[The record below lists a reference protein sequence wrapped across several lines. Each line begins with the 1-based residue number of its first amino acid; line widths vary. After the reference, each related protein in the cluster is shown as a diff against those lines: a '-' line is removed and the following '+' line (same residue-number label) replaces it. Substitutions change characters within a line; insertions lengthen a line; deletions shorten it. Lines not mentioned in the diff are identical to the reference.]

1 MKLVMSCSS
10 SARTSSGTRA
20 RWPSMSGRRPAFQ
33 ESMNSLRIRS
43 RSVVTEDL
51 LQFGDAALAALVD
64 VGQGDVEPFGDLLA
78 VELLLEGQF
87 QHGAVVV
94 VLDEAD
100 RPVGELDGGVA
111 RGG

>member
-1 MKLVMSCSS
+1 MSS
-10 SARTSSGTRA
+10 SSPSRSSSGTRA
-20 RWPSMSGRRPAFQ
+20 RWPSMSGRRPAFH

-78 VELLLEGQF
+78 GQPLDEGQI

-94 VLDEAD
+94 VLDQ
-100 RPVGELDGGVA
+100 RDGRVD
-111 RGG
+111 